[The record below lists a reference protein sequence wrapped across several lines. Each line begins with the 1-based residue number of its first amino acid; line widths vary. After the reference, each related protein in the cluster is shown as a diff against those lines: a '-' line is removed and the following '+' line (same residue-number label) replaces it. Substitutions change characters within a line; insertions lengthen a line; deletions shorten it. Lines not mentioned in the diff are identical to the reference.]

1 MPLVVHVESVV
12 DGMILQVGDVP
23 RDVNGS
29 HSWESLMGVGGPATR
44 RAGGLVGWSDTAR

>member
-1 MPLVVHVESVV
+1 VPLVVHVESVI

-29 HSWESLMGVGGPATR
+29 HS
-44 RAGGLVGWSDTAR
+44 